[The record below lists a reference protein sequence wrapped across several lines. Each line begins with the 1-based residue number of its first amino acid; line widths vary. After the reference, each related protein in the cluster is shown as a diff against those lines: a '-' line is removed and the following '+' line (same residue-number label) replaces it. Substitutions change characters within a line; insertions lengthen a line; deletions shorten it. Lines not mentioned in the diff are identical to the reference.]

1 MAKKIIATLGMYYYQ
16 NNEDQ
21 DGFYNSTAHE
31 ITRVINQGG
40 VKGSDGRQVE
50 CEYVYEENK
59 KNHSPPSK
67 TYTTDG
73 EYVLSPQDR
82 DNTNDITEQVRRPR
96 NERKPTASDIYDEDH
111 YTLARNSGFD
121 FGSKDTSKGART
133 NDQKKKGL
141 FTSKNLMIFSLILGI
156 LGIGGICA
164 FIVIRRQGTIIKH
177 LTLCTLNEI
186 HLKNLVLN
194 LKQYIQI

>member
-1 MAKKIIATLGMYYYQ
+1 MYYYQ

-31 ITRVINQGG
+31 ITRAINQGG
-40 VKGSDGRQVE
+40 VKYSDGHQVE

-67 TYTTDG
+67 TYATAG
-73 EYVLSPQDR
+73 NYVLPPQDR

-121 FGSKDTSKGART
+121 FRSKEPRKDVRE
-133 NDQKKKGL
+133 NNQKKKGF
-141 FTSKNLMIFSLILGI
+141 FTSKNLMIIFLIFGI

-164 FIVIRRQGTIIKH
+164 VIVIRRQGTVII
-177 LTLCTLNEI
+177 NF
-186 HLKNLVLN
+186 NP
-194 LKQYIQI
+194 YIFYLFITFY

>member
-1 MAKKIIATLGMYYYQ
+1 MQCVQQIGNKIVATLRMYYYQ

-31 ITRVINQGG
+31 ITRAINQGG
-40 VKGSDGRQVE
+40 VKYSDGHQVE

-59 KNHSPPSK
+59 NNHSPPSK
-67 TYTTDG
+67 TYATAG
-73 EYVLSPQDR
+73 NYVLPPQDR

-121 FGSKDTSKGART
+121 FGSTDTNKSARA

-141 FTSKNLMIFSLILGI
+141 FTSKNLMIISLIFGI
-156 LGIGGICA
+156 FGIGGICA
-164 FIVIRRQGTIIKH
+164 FIVVRRQGTVIQH
-177 LTLCTLNEI
+177 LNSYVINLLRFTGLC
-186 HLKNLVLN
+186 
-194 LKQYIQI
+194 